1 MPGLQGPL
9 WGKLREKEPCGTP
22 GALGRVT
29 GIFPTIHMTQTKRSK
44 SSGVITQSRPVGW
57 KRMEGAGRE
66 GRYRGP
72 GSIKSLFQKKTL
84 NVLGPALSD
93 SSATVSPLLGGRLF
107 SNRNCHLRN
116 FPMSP
121 ISPCFVGSC
130 QLSPSAGRFVISQ
143 WFTAP
148 GLSIN

>member
-1 MPGLQGPL
+1 MWNPRSFGEGDGHLPYHPHDSDKTFQ
-9 WGKLREKEPCGTP
+9 KLRCDHTVQASGMEEDGGSGEGGKIQGT
-22 GALGRVT
+22 
-29 GIFPTIHMTQTKRSK
+29 
-44 SSGVITQSRPVGW
+44 
-57 KRMEGAGRE
+57 RE
-66 GRYRGP
+66 HQI
-72 GSIKSLFQKKTL
+72 SFSEKTL

>member
-1 MPGLQGPL
+1 MTNLQGSL
-9 WGKLREKEPCGTP
+9 GGKFREKEPCGTP
-22 GALGRVT
+22 RAQEGDGHL
-29 GIFPTIHMTQTKRSK
+29 PHNPHK
-44 SSGVITQSRPVGW
+44 SDE
-57 KRMEGAGRE
+57 M
-66 GRYRGP
+66 
-72 GSIKSLFQKKTL
+72 FQKLRCDRKVQATGMEEDGGSGDGGRTQGTREHRMAFAEKKPL

-121 ISPCFVGSC
+121 IIPCFVGSC
-130 QLSPSAGRFVISQ
+130 QLNPSAGRFVISR
-143 WFTAP
+143 WCTAP